1 MASKDMKR
9 SSISLAIR
17 EMEIKAIGRYLYTPI
32 RMTEIKNINTNNS
45 CTVFATFL
53 FLSFFIF
60 DCAGSLFLRTGF
72 LKLP

>member
-1 MASKDMKR
+1 MASKDVKR
-9 SSISLAIR
+9 SSVSLAIR

-32 RMTEIKNINTNNS
+32 RMTEIKNNTNNS

-53 FLSFFIF
+53 FLSLFIF

-72 LKLP
+72 L